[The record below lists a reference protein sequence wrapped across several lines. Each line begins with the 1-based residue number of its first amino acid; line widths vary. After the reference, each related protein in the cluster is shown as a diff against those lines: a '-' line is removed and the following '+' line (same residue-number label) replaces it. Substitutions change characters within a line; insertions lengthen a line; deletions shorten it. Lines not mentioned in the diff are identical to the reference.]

1 MMILNN
7 LCNEAEIENVTV
19 NPEVTVEKA
28 NQFITEVKSFIPKLI
43 DFGIKAVIALIIFI
57 VGRFVIKFILK
68 CIGRFFEKSK
78 LDTGVRNFLN
88 SFIKIL
94 LYIIL
99 LIIMLD
105 TVGVKTTSFV
115 AVLGTASLAIGLS
128 LQGSLANFA
137 GGVLILI
144 LKPFMIGDYIVVNS
158 AGVEGTV
165 NKIDIFYTTI
175 ISPDNKRIVIP
186 NGNLSNS
193 SIINCT
199 ALGKRRVDIKIGI
212 SYDSDIEKAK
222 KIALDTVNQIDLV
235 IEKEN
240 SFTFVESLDES
251 QITIGIWAYCNSA
264 DYLKTKYLI
273 NEKVRMAYKK
283 NDIEIP
289 YNQLVVH
296 MN

>member
-1 MMILNN
+1 
-7 LCNEAEIENVTV
+7 
-19 NPEVTVEKA
+19 
-28 NQFITEVKSFIPKLI
+28 
-43 DFGIKAVIALIIFI
+43 
-57 VGRFVIKFILK
+57 
-68 CIGRFFEKSK
+68 
-78 LDTGVRNFLN
+78 
-88 SFIKIL
+88 
-94 LYIIL
+94 
-99 LIIMLD
+99 MLD

-199 ALGKRRVDIKIGI
+199 ALGKRRVDIEIGI

-222 KIALDTVNQIDLV
+222 KIALDTINQIDLV

-251 QITIGIWAYCNSA
+251 QITIGIWAYCYWA